1 LGVITVIISDELE
14 RRVREYLRRTGRTRR
29 GSLSRL
35 VEDALRTYLELAE
48 CRERVFYAEVGGRVV
63 ARASSLRELAERLK
77 EAGIDARS
85 ARILCTEALREGR
98 RFGLR
103 GERA

>member
-1 LGVITVIISDELE
+1 MVISDELE
-14 RRVREYLRRTGRTRR
+14 EAIREYLKRAG

-35 VEDALRTYLELAE
+35 VEDALRTYLGLAE
-48 CRERVFYAEVGGRVV
+48 GRERAFYAEVGGRVV
-63 ARASSLRELAERLK
+63 ARASSLRELAERLR

-85 ARILCTEALREGR
+85 ARILCTEALREER
-98 RFGLR
+98 RLGLR